1 VSEIPHL
8 RVLRLKAK
16 NFKSLADVDVTLD
29 SLTVLVGRNASGK
42 SNILDALAFV
52 HDALSGSLT
61 SAIQERGDFLQVLS
75 TAADSP
81 VANIELGIEI
91 GGSGWSCFYE
101 VAFGLAQDGEI
112 ELRTEQLSLNVAES
126 QAAFPVFR
134 RVRSDWPEL
143 PTGLSRPPGV
153 PTTELALPLIAS
165 LAHPSVAETLA
176 YLRSMTFFDLNPEAM
191 RELPRPEP
199 VPRARHPL
207 ASDGRNLTMALRSIL
222 REQHETFQQR
232 IVQPLHAAMPD
243 IVSIKLQA
251 IGRYWVARLLRSH
264 TPDRSDLTLAN
275 ESQGTLRF
283 LAVLVALAQAVP
295 NGAFVAL
302 EEPENTLHP
311 AAAGVL
317 ADAIAEA
324 TMNCQVVIT
333 THSPELLDHFPAE
346 SIRVVG
352 SAGGETSIGFLAADQ
367 GEAIRSQLFY
377 AGELM
382 RMEGL
387 RSESAE
393 QGPSE
398 QAS

>member
-1 VSEIPHL
+1 
-8 RVLRLKAK
+8 
-16 NFKSLADVDVTLD
+16 
-29 SLTVLVGRNASGK
+29 
-42 SNILDALAFV
+42 
-52 HDALSGSLT
+52 
-61 SAIQERGDFLQVLS
+61 
-75 TAADSP
+75 
-81 VANIELGIEI
+81 
-91 GGSGWSCFYE
+91 
-101 VAFGLAQDGEI
+101 
-112 ELRTEQLSLNVAES
+112 
-126 QAAFPVFR
+126 
-134 RVRSDWPEL
+134 
-143 PTGLSRPPGV
+143 
-153 PTTELALPLIAS
+153 
-165 LAHPSVAETLA
+165 
-176 YLRSMTFFDLNPEAM
+176 
-191 RELPRPEP
+191 
-199 VPRARHPL
+199 
-207 ASDGRNLTMALRSIL
+207 MALRSIL